1 MKRKQL
7 QQGLFVLWL
16 FAGISTLGF
25 GQGTPPEYKTGIS
38 IRFKDTTK
46 YIKFLTWAT
55 FWARHTEANP
65 GTAVN
70 GIGQKSWDDFS
81 LRQFRFLTYSQL
93 SDRYLVLADLGIDN
107 QTFSSGGVPG
117 GGNTGNG
124 GPTFARTLGKKPQ
137 IYLHDLW
144 NEYAVFTD
152 KNKVTGKAN
161 FASLYIGTGL
171 HYWMGI
177 SRMTT
182 SSSAS
187 YLALDVPLY
196 NWPTV
201 DLSDQFARQLGVY
214 FKGNL
219 GPVAYR
225 WAINKPFTVLSTP
238 TAYPKGA
245 ADSSYAIDNN
255 ATGKLSTTG
264 YAAWQFLEKE
274 NFLLPYTTGTYI
286 GTMRVFNIGAGYYA
300 TPEGTVTQVNNT
312 VTSPLNR
319 HNIMLWAVDAFA
331 DLPLGGA
338 NKNWAFTG
346 YTVYYHYDFG
356 PDYLRTGSI
365 MNANVSADPSYTG
378 NVSQAGFGNLA
389 PLIGTGVSWFSQ
401 AGLLLPKT
409 LLNSS
414 TRLQVFGEFSLQQ
427 FDRYGHANF
436 TYWSA
441 GGNIYLD
448 GHHSRISFKYQT
460 RPIVADDKQASSKGT
475 FIIATQVYL

>member
-1 MKRKQL
+1 MKKRQL
-7 QQGLFVLWL
+7 QQGLLIMLLLSIKISV
-16 FAGISTLGF
+16 FA
-25 GQGTPPEYKTGIS
+25 QGTPPEYKTGIS

-93 SDRYLVLADLGIDN
+93 SDRYLVLADIGIDN

-124 GPTFARTLGKKPQ
+124 GASFAGTLGKKPQ
-137 IYLHDLW
+137 IYVHDLW
-144 NEYAVFTD
+144 NEYAVVPD
-152 KNKVTGKAN
+152 KNEATGKN
-161 FASLYIGTGL
+161 RFASLYIGTGL

-214 FKGNL
+214 FKGNI

-238 TAYPKGA
+238 TAYAKSAP
-245 ADSSYAIDNN
+245 DSSYAVDNN
-255 ATGKLSTTG
+255 ASGKFSTTG

-286 GTMRVFNIGAGYYA
+286 GTMRIFNIGAGYYA
-300 TPEGTVTQVNNT
+300 TPEGTVTQANNT
-312 VTSPLNR
+312 ATSPLVR
-319 HNIMLWAVDAFA
+319 HNITLWAVDAFA
-331 DLPLGGA
+331 DLPFGGTD
-338 NKNWAFTG
+338 KNWAFTG
-346 YTVYYHYDFG
+346 YSVYYHYNFG
-356 PDYLRTGSI
+356 PNYLRTGSI
-365 MNANVSADPSYTG
+365 MNANVSADASFTG
-378 NVSQAGFGNLA
+378 NISQSGFGNLA
-389 PLIGTGVSWFSQ
+389 LIIGTGTSWFSQ

-409 LLNSS
+409 LLKSR
-414 TRLQVFGEFSLQQ
+414 TRLQAFGEFSLQQ
-427 FDRYGHANF
+427 FERYGNANF

-460 RPIVADDKQASSKGT
+460 RPIVVDAKQASSKGT
-475 FIIATQVYL
+475 FIVATQVYL